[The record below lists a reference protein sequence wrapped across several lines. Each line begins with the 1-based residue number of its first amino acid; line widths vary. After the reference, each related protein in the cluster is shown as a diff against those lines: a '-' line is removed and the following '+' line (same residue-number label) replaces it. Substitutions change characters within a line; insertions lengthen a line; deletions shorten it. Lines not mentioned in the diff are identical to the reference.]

1 MNAVVLDDEMQIA
14 TLRGKVRYLEEKVR
28 DLDRQ
33 LNEKV
38 GACAWLREEL
48 TKVKERLSE
57 ERTGRRVTES
67 LCVDLQQEIAA
78 LKGEGGDDD

>member
-1 MNAVVLDDEMQIA
+1 MNAVVVLDAEMQIA
-14 TLRGKVRYLEEKVR
+14 SLRGKVRYLEE
-28 DLDRQ
+28 Q
-33 LNEKV
+33 LNRQI
-38 GACAWLREEL
+38 GANAWLKEEL